1 MGKYQGGKKKGN
13 LIYVRCGGAW
23 FEINALIQMENEAD
37 RYGDHTV

>member
-23 FEINALIQMENEAD
+23 FEINALIQMEKEAA
-37 RYGDHTV
+37 RYGACTV